1 MKDLINR
8 LARACAHGIRQ
19 KELVNEL
26 LVGPVKVER
35 FLVPGGAF
43 PGYSHR
49 YGEAQVGAKSFQNMR
64 RRLAA
69 NGFFFVRS
77 KDGTTIEMKFSE

>member
-1 MKDLINR
+1 MQDIIDR

-19 KELVNEL
+19 KEVVNEL
-26 LVGPVKVER
+26 LMGPVRIAKYPI
-35 FLVPGGAF
+35 PGDF
-43 PGYSHR
+43 PNYAIR
-49 YGEAQVGAKSFQNMR
+49 YGEAQVAASSFQNLR

-77 KDGTTIEMKFSE
+77 KDGTKIEMKFSR